1 MVEVKNVWWL
11 GARPKTLGAAIA
23 PVSVGTAI
31 AFHSDSFNL
40 LNAALAAVVGL
51 AMQIAVNYAN
61 DYSDGINGSDLV
73 RVGPVRI
80 VATGLASA
88 AAVKRAAMIS
98 FAIAAIAGLGL
109 AYRVN
114 WWLILIGAVAI
125 LAAWFYTGGKSPYGY
140 RGFGEISV
148 FIFFGL
154 VATVGTYYVQAAAIS
169 LTSVIAGSSIG
180 LLSMALLI
188 VNNLRDLP
196 TDKAAGKNTLAVKLG
211 ARKTR
216 LFYLISVIGSI
227 SLSMTLTF
235 AAPLT
240 AIAGL
245 LILVAMQ
252 PIRDVVAG
260 AAGKDLIPT
269 LQQTNK
275 LLLLLGLVLSFGF
288 LFS

>member
-1 MVEVKNVWWL
+1 MAETKNIWWL

-31 AFHSDSFNL
+31 AIHDGSFNL
-40 LNAALAAVVGL
+40 VNALLAATVGL

-61 DYSDGINGSDLV
+61 DYSDGIKGSDTQ
-73 RVGPVRI
+73 RVGPIRL

-88 AAVKRAAMIS
+88 KAVKRAALIS
-98 FAIAAIAGLGL
+98 FGIAALAGAVLS
-109 AYRVN
+109 YRVSF
-114 WWLILIGAVAI
+114 WLIAVGAVAI
-125 LAAWFYTGGKSPYGY
+125 LAAWFYTGGRSPYGY

-154 VATVGTYYVQAAAIS
+154 VATVGSYFVHTSAITLVS
-169 LTSVIAGSSIG
+169 LIAGSSIG

-196 TDKAAGKNTLAVKLG
+196 TDKSAGKQTLAVKIG
-211 ARKTR
+211 DRKTR
-216 LFYLISVIGSI
+216 LFYLITVVVSI
-227 SLSMTLTF
+227 ALSMTLAFTAPI
-235 AAPLT
+235 AAGS
-240 AIAGL
+240 GL

-260 AAGKDLIPT
+260 AAGKDLIGT

-275 LLLLLGLVLSFGF
+275 MLLLLGLILSVGF
-288 LFS
+288 LLS

>member
-1 MVEVKNVWWL
+1 MVEVKNIWWI

-23 PVSVGTAI
+23 PVAVGTAI
-31 AFHSDSFNL
+31 AIHDDQFNSANAL
-40 LNAALAAVVGL
+40 LALVVGL
-51 AMQIAVNYAN
+51 AMQVAVNYAN
-61 DYSDGINGSDLV
+61 DYSDGIRGSDSV
-73 RVGPVRI
+73 RVGPIRI

-88 AAVKRAAMIS
+88 TAVKRAAMIS
-98 FAIAAIAGLGL
+98 FAIAAAAGLGL

-114 WWLILIGAVAI
+114 WWLIAIGAIAI

-154 VATVGTYYVQAAAIS
+154 VATVGTYYVQTSTIS
-169 LTSVIAGSSIG
+169 LASILAGSSIG

-188 VNNLRDLP
+188 ANNLRDLP
-196 TDKAAGKNTLAVKLG
+196 TDKISNKNTLAVKLG
-211 ARKTR
+211 DRKTR
-216 LFYLISVIGSI
+216 LFYLITVIGSI
-227 SLSMTLTF
+227 ALGMTLSFT
-235 AAPLT
+235 APLT
-240 AIAGL
+240 AITGI
-245 LILVAMQ
+245 LILTAMQ

-260 AAGKDLIPT
+260 AVGKDLIST

-275 LLLLLGLVLSFGF
+275 LLLLLGLVLSIGF